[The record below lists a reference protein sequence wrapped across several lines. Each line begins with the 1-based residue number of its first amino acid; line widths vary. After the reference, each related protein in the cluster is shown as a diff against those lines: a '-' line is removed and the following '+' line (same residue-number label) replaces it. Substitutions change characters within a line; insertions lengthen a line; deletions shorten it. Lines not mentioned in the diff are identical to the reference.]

1 MIKRHFLLIA
11 AGALM
16 VLMAV
21 AVIVR
26 LSFAD
31 EGGGGGPGGG
41 PGGGRGGGGGQE
53 VAVVEVG
60 ERAFSDSL
68 QLLGVARG
76 QRSVNIASTNTELI
90 TRVLFRDGQTV
101 RAGQPLVELQAR
113 EQEAGIIEARAR
125 VEQAR
130 RDHDR
135 TRELVDRGIAP
146 RVNLEQAESA
156 LKSAQASL
164 EAAEARRGE
173 RVIRAPFS
181 GVLGLTTITPGTLVG
196 PGTVITTLDDIST
209 VRIDFPLPERFIGT
223 IRPGAAIEA
232 TADAYPGVVFGGRVA
247 QVDTRIDEV
256 TRSVT
261 ARAEM
266 PNADG
271 RIRPGMSVRVR
282 VQQGQRQSV
291 AVPEAA
297 VQYEGSGAFVYRLAE
312 GERGQVAQ
320 RVEVVPGAVEGG
332 YVEIRSGLA
341 PGEIVISEGLN
352 RIQAG
357 APVRARAGG
366 RAL

>member
-1 MIKRHFLLIA
+1 MIKRHFLLVA
-11 AGALM
+11 AGVL
-16 VLMAV
+16 VLLMAV

-31 EGGGGGPGGG
+31 ESGGGG
-41 PGGGRGGGGGQE
+41 PGGGRGGGGGQQ
-53 VAVVEVG
+53 VAVAQVG
-60 ERAFSDSL
+60 QREFSDSL

-113 EQEAGIIEARAR
+113 EQEAGIIEVRAR
-125 VEQAR
+125 VEQAQ
-130 RDHDR
+130 RDYDR

-146 RVNLEQAESA
+146 RVNLEQADSA
-156 LKSAQASL
+156 LKAAQASL

-209 VRIDFPLPERFIGT
+209 VRIDFPLPERFIGSV
-223 IRPGAAIEA
+223 RPGAAIVA
-232 TADAYPGVVFGGRVA
+232 TADAYPGATFGGRVA

-256 TRSVT
+256 TRSAT
-261 ARAEM
+261 ARAEL
-266 PNADG
+266 PNPDA
-271 RIRPGMSVRVR
+271 RIRPGMSMRVS
-282 VQQGQRQSV
+282 VQQGQRQSL

-297 VQYEGSGAFVYRLAE
+297 VQYEGAGAFVYRVAD

-332 YVEIRSGLA
+332 YVEIRSGLSL
-341 PGEIVISEGLN
+341 GDTVISEGLN

-357 APVRARAGG
+357 APVQTRSEG
-366 RAL
+366 RAP